1 MKGERPKAVYFF
13 VEKKH
18 VNTKPQIKNLC
29 PLAELAS

>member
-18 VNTKPQIKNLC
+18 VNTKPQIKNAL
-29 PLAELAS
+29 